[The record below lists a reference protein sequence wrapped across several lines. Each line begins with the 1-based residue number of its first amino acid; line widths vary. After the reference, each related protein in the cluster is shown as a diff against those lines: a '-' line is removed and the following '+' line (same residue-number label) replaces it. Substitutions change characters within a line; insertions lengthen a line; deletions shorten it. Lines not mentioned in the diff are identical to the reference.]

1 MFEDLIKEPAAW
13 YYTTE
18 GVERYGSVLRYRF
31 GLEGFRPGQLE
42 VIERILDGDDVLCV
56 MPTGY
61 GKSLCYQLPAAV
73 SEGVTVVVSP
83 LVALMKDQVDALRAR
98 GFAQATFIN
107 SSIPVEEQRRRLA
120 QMRHGEYK
128 LVYLSPER
136 FRSRAFL
143 GALKDVPLSL
153 FVVDEAHCISQWGHD
168 FRPDYLILSDVIAAL
183 GRPQVAAFTATATAE
198 VREDIRSQIGI
209 SDARELVRGIGR
221 KNLSFRVFPVA
232 SEEEKLL
239 WIKHILQAFHRRAA
253 ESAESFKTSS
263 RFSQRSPRLRGE
275 TMVQS
280 EMKSKGIIYA
290 GRRRECEFV
299 DAFLKSI
306 GVRSEYFHARR
317 TEAEKRTIQERF
329 MDDGHPKAIDVV
341 VATNAFGLGVDKE
354 NVRFVI
360 HYTLPGT
367 VEAYYQEAGRAGR
380 DGRKALCAL
389 LYSYDDRSLQEWFI
403 ETGLVDR
410 EGLERLYEAV
420 LDAED
425 YGKIRIVGVRDLEW
439 KIKLKETKIR
449 VGLGYLETLGFL
461 KRFPDVM
468 TGMRV
473 HEIAPQRRKGREEKL
488 RGSGDCGFGIADC
501 GLNNPKNPKFEIRNP
516 KSRGDQGNMRR
527 RLLQAIA
534 DEPLVHL
541 GAFCRAHDFDPRSVV
556 DMLYDLQFE
565 GKVRFE
571 GGARAMLF
579 RIDRRSDELKK
590 LSEEALGFE
599 AFKRSRYAKLEQM
612 LSYAATSD
620 CRSAFIRRYF
630 DDRDEDDCGIC
641 DNCRAMKTEGQE
653 ADRAPH
659 SPCCDD
665 LMLTKAILLAVAEAR
680 FGLGKSTVAG
690 ILSGSRA
697 KNILEND
704 LDRLTSYHSFP
715 FLRVQAIGERAKV
728 LVLKGLL
735 DEHKP
740 DDFDYSVL
748 RMTDKGRTFLERSEV
763 EALEI
768 RRRENPELEED
779 GDVQIF
785 DQLRRWRMRTAD
797 KLGTDPYMVLSDR
810 VLKSIAVLRPTD
822 TAQFAMIKGIGEKK
836 LEQYG
841 REVLEILASH
851 PSLRSRT
858 SPSRERP
865 NVFSD
870 EDRSA
875 VRRFLSTQSHKS
887 LKGRFDVGFAL
898 DDHTVVKR
906 GKRGYTKTGSMA
918 YQYKYGGEK
927 ALVERLADEMA
938 KFLRRHEKYREV
950 EILVAVPSTVKE
962 RAYDPVPRLARV
974 LSERIGIPWSPE
986 ALVKTR
992 QTRPQKEMENETQ
1005 KIRNVRGAFRV
1016 ADQSVVRGKRV
1027 LLIDD
1032 LYDSG
1037 ATINECTRMLRGAGA
1052 KAVSVLTLTRTTHS
1066 M

>member
-1 MFEDLIKEPAAW
+1 MWEIDDVPTPESLIKEPAAW

-18 GVERYGSVLRYRF
+18 GVERYGWALRHRF

-42 VIERILDGDDVLCV
+42 VIERILDGGDVLCV

-61 GKSLCYQLPAAV
+61 GKSLCYQLPAAM

-83 LVALMKDQVDALRAR
+83 LVALMKDQVDALRTK
-98 GFAQATFIN
+98 GFVQATFIN
-107 SSIPVEEQRRRLA
+107 GSIPAEEQRRRLA
-120 QMRHGEYK
+120 QMRQGEYK

-143 GALKDVPLSL
+143 GALKDVSLSL

-198 VREDIRSQIGI
+198 VREDIRQQIGI

-232 SEEEKLL
+232 GEEDKLL
-239 WIKHILQAFHRRAA
+239 WIKHILQAFHRKGAKDA
-253 ESAESFKTSS
+253 KDFKPSS
-263 RFSQRSPRLRGE
+263 RFSLRSPRLCGE
-275 TMVQS
+275 HVIQS
-280 EMKSKGIIYA
+280 EMKSKGIVYA

-299 DAFLKSI
+299 NAFLKSI

-329 MDDGHPKAIDVV
+329 MDDGHPEAIDVV

-354 NVRFVI
+354 NVRFVV

-403 ETGLVDR
+403 ESSLVDR

-420 LDAED
+420 READGT
-425 YGKIRIVGVRDLEW
+425 GKFRIVGVRDLEW
-439 KIKLKETKIR
+439 KIKLKGTKIR

-473 HEIAPQRRKGREEKL
+473 ITLGDSTWTKQE
-488 RGSGDCGFGIADC
+488 RG
-501 GLNNPKNPKFEIRNP
+501 
-516 KSRGDQGNMRR
+516 MRR
-527 RLLQAIA
+527 RLLQVLA
-534 DEPLVHL
+534 DKQLVHL
-541 GAFCRAHDFDPRSVV
+541 GAFCRAHNLDPRSVV

-579 RIDRRSDELKK
+579 RIDRGLKELKG

-641 DNCRAMKTEGQE
+641 DNCRAMKTEE
-653 ADRAPH
+653 KKTDHAPSSPYFAD
-659 SPCCDD
+659 
-665 LMLTKAILLAVAEAR
+665 LLLTKAILLAVAEAR
-680 FGLGKSTVAG
+680 FGIGKSTVAR
-690 ILSGSRA
+690 ILSGSKA
-697 KNILEND
+697 QKILENE
-704 LDRLTSYHSFP
+704 LDRLTSYRSFP
-715 FLRVQAIGERAKV
+715 FLRVQAISQHAKM

-748 RMTDKGRTFLERSEV
+748 RMTDQGRAFLERSEV
-763 EALEI
+763 ETLEI
-768 RRRENPELEED
+768 RRRDDPELEED
-779 GDVQIF
+779 GTVQLF
-785 DQLRRWRMRTAD
+785 DQLRRWRMRMAD
-797 KLGTDPYMVLSDR
+797 KLKTDPYMVLSDR
-810 VLKSIAVLRPTD
+810 VLKNMAVLRPRD
-822 TAQFAMIKGIGEKK
+822 TAQLAMIKGIGEKK

-841 REVLEILASH
+841 RELLELLASH
-851 PSLRSRT
+851 PSQ
-858 SPSRERP
+858 ERP
-865 NVFSD
+865 SIFTD
-870 EDRSA
+870 EDRSV
-875 VRRFLSTQSHKS
+875 VRQFLTAQSHKS

-906 GKRGYTKTGSMA
+906 GKRSYTKIGQMA
-918 YQYKYGGEK
+918 YEYKYGGEK
-927 ALVERLADEMA
+927 TLVDRLADETA
-938 KFLRRHEKYREV
+938 KFLREHEKYRDV
-950 EILVAVPSTVKE
+950 EALVAVPSTVKQ
-962 RAYDPVPRLARV
+962 RAYDPVPRLARA
-974 LSERIGIPWSPE
+974 LSERIGIPWPPE

-1016 ADQSVVRGKRV
+1016 ADQSFVRGKRV

-1037 ATINECTRMLRGAGA
+1037 ATLNECTRVLRGAGA
-1052 KAVSVLTLTRTTHS
+1052 KAVLALTLTRTTHS